1 MNHERKVQPHTD
13 DAHGREPII
22 PLPGSIH
29 MDIDLDAPG
38 RQVGSVRFA
47 HSLDNDAWGADLVP
61 IISIRG
67 GDGPVV
73 LAEAGNHG
81 DEYEGMITLLELA
94 RSIDPATLR
103 GQLILLPAVN
113 APAARAGRRC
123 SPVDGLNYNRCFPGD
138 FHGTLSRQIAAFL
151 YHGLMPRAD
160 IFLDLHSG
168 GSSLEIMPS
177 NTVEVAE
184 DPAQTRANLDGARAF
199 GASHAVFV
207 NNLGEPRTATAAAS
221 RRGLVTIGTEMM
233 GGGFVS
239 PEALA
244 TCKRGVRNVLMHFG
258 LIDGVPERA
267 GDPVVLTVDRSDA
280 YHLAPHAG
288 VFERRVPLGTEVE
301 AGALLGLLHD
311 VFAPMTEPTELRA
324 AFAGT
329 VYALRH
335 PAHAEAGNCCIVLAE
350 AGGPV

>member
-1 MNHERKVQPHTD
+1 
-13 DAHGREPII
+13 
-22 PLPGSIH
+22 
-29 MDIDLDAPG
+29 MDIDLEARG
-38 RQVGSVRFA
+38 IASGHIRFA
-47 HSLDNDAWGADLVP
+47 HSTDNDAWGADLVP

-81 DEYEGMITLLELA
+81 DEYEGMITLTELA
-94 RSIDPATLR
+94 RTIDPARLR
-103 GQLILLPAVN
+103 GHLILLPAVN

-123 SPVDGLNYNRCFPGD
+123 SPEDGLNYNRCFPGD
-138 FHGTLSRQIAAFL
+138 FHGTLSRRIAAFV

-160 IFLDLHSG
+160 VFLDLHSG

-177 NTVEVAE
+177 NTVEMSE
-184 DPAQTRANLDGARAF
+184 DPARTEANLQGARAF
-199 GASHAVFV
+199 GASHVVFV
-207 NNLGEPRTATAAAS
+207 NNLGEPRTATAAAT

-258 LIDGVPERA
+258 LIDGAPERG
-267 GDPVVLTVDRSDA
+267 GDPVILTVDRPDA
-280 YHLAPHAG
+280 YRLAPHSG
-288 VFERRVPLGTEVE
+288 VFERRVPLGAEV
-301 AGALLGLLHD
+301 GRGDLLGLLHD
-311 VFAPMTEPTELRA
+311 VFAPMRAPTELRS

-335 PAHAEAGNCCIVLAE
+335 PAHAEAGNCCVVLAE
-350 AGGPV
+350 ARGAN

>member
-1 MNHERKVQPHTD
+1 MNHERKVRPND
-13 DAHGREPII
+13 GNVGNADPVI

-29 MDIDLDAPG
+29 MDIDLEARG
-38 RQVGSVRFA
+38 ISIGSVRFA
-47 HSLDNDAWGADLVP
+47 HSLDGDAWGADLVP

-81 DEYEGMITLLELA
+81 DEYEGMITLTELA
-94 RSIDPATLR
+94 RTLDPAKVR

-239 PEALA
+239 PPALK
-244 TCKRGVRNVLMHFG
+244 TCKQGVRNVLMHFG
-258 LIDGVPERA
+258 LIDGVPERV
-267 GDPVVLTVDRSDA
+267 GDPVMLTVERPEA
-280 YHLAPHAG
+280 YHLAPRAG
-288 VFERRVPLGTEVE
+288 VFERRVPLGAEVAE
-301 AGALLGLLHD
+301 GDLLGLLHD
-311 VFAPMTEPTELRA
+311 IFAPMAAPAEIRA
-324 AFAGT
+324 AFTGT

-335 PAHAEAGNCCIVLAE
+335 PAHTEAGNCCVVLAE
-350 AGGPV
+350 AGGPI